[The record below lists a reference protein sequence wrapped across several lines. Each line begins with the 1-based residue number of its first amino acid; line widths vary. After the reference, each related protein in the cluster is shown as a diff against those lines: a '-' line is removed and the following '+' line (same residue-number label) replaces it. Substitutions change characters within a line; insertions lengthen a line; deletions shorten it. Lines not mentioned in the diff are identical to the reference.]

1 MIHPKKGV
9 PLRGEGIADE
19 WLWAPATGCYTSKE
33 GASLPGI
40 RRDPEVYLMRHNRHG
55 LFLLSLGLLWSASTT
70 IADAQAVEQ
79 QVVVSVVDSDG
90 VPVGDLTASDVVVT
104 EDGAR
109 REVLSVRRDTEPKQ
123 IALLVDTSQAVGP
136 AARNFQEAALAFV
149 ESMVEGNEI
158 SIISFGGPPRIL
170 VEATD
175 DLAQLRDGVGNIVA
189 YSNSASY
196 LLDAV
201 TETVQGFQR
210 RSTPRPVIVVL
221 GTLGV
226 DFSNAEDRGT
236 LESLKEAGVAMHPI
250 VVAQTQIA
258 QFDTGPIARGRGI
271 EQQSD
276 RYRMSREQFTPEP
289 VPGDTLQRD
298 RFLNQSPAQTGG
310 RRRDLLTASSLE
322 RAVNDLSAQLRG
334 QYLVVYSRPG
344 ILIPPEE
351 IRVAVNRDGLDA
363 RGTPVS
369 VESDQ

>member
-1 MIHPKKGV
+1 
-9 PLRGEGIADE
+9 
-19 WLWAPATGCYTSKE
+19 
-33 GASLPGI
+33 
-40 RRDPEVYLMRHNRHG
+40 MRHNRHG

-70 IADAQAVEQ
+70 IADAQSVEQ

-104 EDGAR
+104 EDGAQ

-221 GTLGV
+221 GTLGD

-258 QFDTGPIARGRGI
+258 QFDTGLIARGRGI

-276 RYRMSREQFTPEP
+276 LDRMSREQFTPEP
-289 VPGDTLQRD
+289 APGDMLQRDRRD